1 MKYKKF
7 FSYTDGKIFT
17 IATTDIYNV
26 SSVATKLL
34 VSIQSIILIFIYFFI
49 MFSVSPWLT
58 FVAILFFVII
68 SIIITGLLGRKSK
81 GVNSKLAKLFCESIQ
96 N

>member
-1 MKYKKF
+1 MKYKS

-17 IATTDIYNV
+17 ITTTDIYNV

-34 VSIQSIILIFIYFFI
+34 VSIQSILILFIFYYVCIAMVNFCIIFIFCN
-49 MFSVSPWLT
+49 
-58 FVAILFFVII
+58 I

-81 GVNSKLAKLFCESIQ
+81 R
-96 N
+96 